1 MSLVFLVACHN
12 TNTQGLLFY
21 LFLFSVGD
29 GGWVCLFGFFS
40 PKEGEQPKPQSVK
53 TQFPSVNKRTAEPPE
68 GRASAPPLL
77 IVRKIHEKWR
87 QNKQARAHTHT
98 NIRLGLI
105 TGSEARGKVNLSGGL
120 ISIPQFKTLYNSVVG
135 PEAGGRWGGG

>member
-1 MSLVFLVACHN
+1 MFLVFLVACHN
-12 TNTQGLLFY
+12 TNTQGLFGV
-21 LFLFSVGD
+21 FLVG
-29 GGWVCLFGFFS
+29 GGGCLFGFFHPV

-68 GRASAPPLL
+68 GRASTPPLL

-87 QNKQARAHTHT
+87 QNKHTHTHT

-135 PEAGGRWGGG
+135 PEAGRRGPGGSSA